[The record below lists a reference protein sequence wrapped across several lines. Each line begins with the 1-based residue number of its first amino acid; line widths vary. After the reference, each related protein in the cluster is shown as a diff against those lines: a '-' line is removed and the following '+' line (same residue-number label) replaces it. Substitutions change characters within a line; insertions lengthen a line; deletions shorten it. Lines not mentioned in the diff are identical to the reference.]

1 MSIRKPM
8 ISMKSV
14 MSSSMMKSIAAL
26 IVAGQELAAL
36 RITTIVI
43 ATTHTRTTCLIGNE
57 KCPPFVE

>member
-1 MSIRKPM
+1 
-8 ISMKSV
+8 MKSV
-14 MSSSMMKSIAAL
+14 MSSSMMLSIAAL
-26 IVAGQELAAL
+26 IVVGQELAAL